1 MLLSSPRRERSNQKM
16 LVSGDE
22 LYDKVHGVPGAAE
35 DGASLGMLSGSGGR
49 AVCFLL
55 LSV

>member
-1 MLLSSPRRERSNQKM
+1 M

-35 DGASLGMLSGSGGR
+35 NGASLGMLLGSGGPGCVFSLFVWLR
-49 AVCFLL
+49 GLNSKGSLV
-55 LSV
+55 S